1 MAKNV
6 QSRKHINQT
15 AEARALSAPK
25 TEVER
30 FEIMNI
36 IGTQYLKGAG
46 AYDIHR
52 HCLAVGHRLSVKS
65 VYNYINRLKKE
76 WLENRLAAIDERVA
90 QELAKID
97 LVEFEAWEAWNKSKQ
112 DLQKSFNKT
121 IFEGEP
127 KEGQKPKIKSNEASK
142 TVQQSNGDAEF
153 LKVIQW
159 CIDKRLEIIGFGKL
173 NVNIVDNSMTTT
185 TNIENRV
192 SAQFRGGLTIIRDV
206 RERPKDESYEDV
218 SPLAKDLEDFQDF
231 QQNNQSIE

>member
-1 MAKNV
+1 MREKVQPKKKNQSAEERAKCV
-6 QSRKHINQT
+6 
-15 AEARALSAPK
+15 PK
-25 TEVER
+25 SDTER
-30 FEIMNI
+30 FEIKNI
-36 IGTQYLKGAG
+36 IATQYLKGAG

-159 CIDKRLEIIGFGKL
+159 CIDKRLEIIGYGKL
-173 NVNIVDNSMTTT
+173 NVNIQQNTI
-185 TNIENRV
+185 TNIDNRV
-192 SAQFRGGLTIIRDV
+192 SQKFSGNVTIVRDV
-206 RERPKDESYEDV
+206 RERP
-218 SPLAKDLEDFQDF
+218 
-231 QQNNQSIE
+231 IEI